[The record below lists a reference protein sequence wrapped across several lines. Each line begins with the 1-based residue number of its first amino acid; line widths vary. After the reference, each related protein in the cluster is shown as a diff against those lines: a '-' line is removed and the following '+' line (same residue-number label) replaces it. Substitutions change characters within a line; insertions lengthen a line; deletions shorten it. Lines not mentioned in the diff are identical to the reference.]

1 MVIGGSSKSVFSP
14 DLKTMATAEEKA
26 HKKQIWSSNVTAVV
40 SISLV
45 LFMLGLLG
53 LTLLYANALS
63 GYVKENIGFSIYMKD
78 EAKEVDILQ
87 FQKFLDASE
96 FVRSTNYISQDEA
109 AEQLKETLGE
119 DFVGFMGYNPLK
131 RSLDVK
137 IKSEYANEDG
147 IVDIKSELLENPMIY
162 EIDYPVDLIRVI
174 NRNVRKAGIV
184 ILVFCGLLS
193 LIAISLINNNIRLSV
208 YSKRFLINS
217 MKLVG
222 ATQAFIRKPFV
233 IEGVLRGIVGAVVA
247 NLLLAGVIYLTSK
260 NIPELFGLEDIEI
273 VFTLFGAV
281 LALGLII
288 SFLSTTFAVRKYL
301 RLNADE
307 LYY

>member
-1 MVIGGSSKSVFSP
+1 
-14 DLKTMATAEEKA
+14 MASAEEKA
-26 HKKQIWSSNVTAVV
+26 HKQQIWRSNVTAIV

-53 LTLLYANALS
+53 LVLLYANALS
-63 GYVKENIGFSIYMKD
+63 SYVKENIGFTIYMKD
-78 EAKEVDILQ
+78 EAKDVDIIQ
-87 FQKFLDASE
+87 FQKFLDASD
-96 FVRSTNYISQDEA
+96 FVRSTRYVSKEDA
-109 AEQLKETLGE
+109 AEYLQETLGE

-131 RSLDVK
+131 RSIDVK
-137 IKSEYANEDG
+137 IKSDFATDEG
-147 IVDIKSELLENPMIY
+147 IVEIQSDLLKNEMIH

-222 ATQAFIRKPFV
+222 ATQNFIRRPFV
-233 IEGVLRGIVGAVVA
+233 IEGVGRGLIGAVVA
-247 NLLLAGVIYLTSK
+247 NALLAGVIYLA
-260 NIPELFGLEDIEI
+260 NQNVPELFGLDDMQI
-273 VFTLFGAV
+273 VLTLFAAV
-281 LALGLII
+281 LVLGFII

>member
-1 MVIGGSSKSVFSP
+1 
-14 DLKTMATAEEKA
+14 MATSEEKA

-63 GYVKENIGFSIYMKD
+63 GYVKENIGFTIYMKN

-96 FVRSTNYISQDEA
+96 FVVSTDYISEEQA
-109 AEQLKETLGE
+109 TEQLQQVLGE

-131 RSLDVK
+131 RSIDVK
-137 IKSEYANEDG
+137 IKSSYSTSDG
-147 IVDIKSELLENPMIY
+147 IVDIKSDLLKNPLIY

-193 LIAISLINNNIRLSV
+193 LIAISLVNNNIRLSV
-208 YSKRFLINS
+208 YSKRFIINS

-222 ATQAFIRKPFV
+222 ATQYFIRKPFV
-233 IEGVLRGIVGAVVA
+233 VEGVLRGLIGSFVA
-247 NLLLAGVIYLTSK
+247 NALLAGVIYLASQ

-273 VFTLFGAV
+273 VFTLFGVV
-281 LALGLII
+281 LLLGLII

>member
-1 MVIGGSSKSVFSP
+1 
-14 DLKTMATAEEKA
+14 MATSEEKA

-63 GYVKENIGFSIYMKD
+63 GYVKENIGFTIYMKN

-96 FVRSTNYISQDEA
+96 FVVSTDYISEEQA
-109 AEQLKETLGE
+109 AEQLQQVLGE

-131 RSLDVK
+131 RSIDVK
-137 IKSEYANEDG
+137 IKSSYSTSDG
-147 IVDIKSELLENPMIY
+147 IVDIKSDLLKNPLIY

-193 LIAISLINNNIRLSV
+193 LIAISLVNNNIRLSV
-208 YSKRFLINS
+208 YSKRFIINS

-222 ATQAFIRKPFV
+222 ATQSFIRKPFV
-233 IEGVLRGIVGAVVA
+233 VERVLRGLIGSFVA
-247 NLLLAGVIYLTSK
+247 NALLAGVIYLASQ

-273 VFTLFGAV
+273 VFTLFGVV
-281 LALGLII
+281 LLLGLII

>member
-1 MVIGGSSKSVFSP
+1 
-14 DLKTMATAEEKA
+14 MATAEEKA

-53 LTLLYANALS
+53 LVILYANALS
-63 GYVKENIGFSIYMKD
+63 GYVKENIGFTIYMKD
-78 EAKEVDILQ
+78 DAKEVDILQ
-87 FQKFLDASE
+87 LQKFLDASD
-96 FVRSTNYISQDEA
+96 FVRSTNYISKDEA
-109 AEQLKETLGE
+109 AEHLQEMLGE
-119 DFVGFMGYNPLK
+119 DFIGFMGYNPLK
-131 RSLDVK
+131 RSIDVK
-137 IKSEYANEDG
+137 IKSEFATEDG
-147 IVDIKSELLENPMIY
+147 IVNIQSDLLKNEMIY
-162 EIDYPVDLIRVI
+162 EVDYPVDLIRVI

-193 LIAISLINNNIRLSV
+193 LIAISLVNNNIRLSV

-233 IEGVLRGIVGAVVA
+233 IEGVVRGLIGALVA
-247 NLLLAGVIYLTSK
+247 NLLLAGVIYLANQ
-260 NIPELFGLEDIEI
+260 NIPELFGLDNVEI
-273 VFTLFGAV
+273 VATLFAAV
-281 LALGLII
+281 LGLGLII

-301 RLNADE
+301 RLNADQ

>member
-1 MVIGGSSKSVFSP
+1 
-14 DLKTMATAEEKA
+14 MATTEQKA
-26 HKKQIWSSNVTAVV
+26 HRKQIWRSNVTAVV

-53 LTLLYANALS
+53 LVMLYANALS
-63 GYVKENIGFSIYMKD
+63 GYVKENIGFTIYMKD

-87 FQKFLDASE
+87 FQKFLDASD
-96 FVRSTNYISQDEA
+96 FVRSTKYVSSEDA
-109 AEQLKETLGE
+109 AEYLEETLGE

-131 RSLDVK
+131 RSIDVK
-137 IKSEYANEDG
+137 IMSDFANEDG
-147 IVDIKSELLENPMIY
+147 IIEVQSELLKNPMIH

-222 ATQAFIRKPFV
+222 ATQSFIRKPFV
-233 IEGVLRGIVGAVVA
+233 IQGVLRGLIGAVVA
-247 NLLLAGVIYLTSK
+247 NGLLAGVIYLA
-260 NIPELFGLEDIEI
+260 NQNVPELFGLENLEI
-273 VFTLFGAV
+273 VMTLFGAV
-281 LALGLII
+281 LTLGLVI

>member
-1 MVIGGSSKSVFSP
+1 MV
-14 DLKTMATAEEKA
+14 TTEQKA
-26 HKKQIWSSNVTAVV
+26 HRKQIWRSNITAVV

-53 LTLLYANALS
+53 LVMLYANALS
-63 GYVKENIGFSIYMKD
+63 GYVKENIGFTIYMKD

-87 FQKFLDASE
+87 FQKFLDASD
-96 FVRSTNYISQDEA
+96 FVRSTDYVSSEDA
-109 AEQLKETLGE
+109 AEYLQETLGE

-131 RSLDVK
+131 RSIDVK
-137 IKSEYANEDG
+137 IASDFANEDG
-147 IVDIKSELLENPMIY
+147 IVEIQSDLLKNPMIY

-174 NRNVRKAGIV
+174 NRNVRKAGII

-233 IEGVLRGIVGAVVA
+233 IEGILRGLIGALVA
-247 NLLLAGVIYLTSK
+247 NGLLAGVIYLTSK
-260 NIPELFGLEDIEI
+260 NIPELFGLENIEI

-281 LALGLII
+281 LALGLVI

>member
-1 MVIGGSSKSVFSP
+1 
-14 DLKTMATAEEKA
+14 MAAVEERA
-26 HKKQIWSSNVTAVV
+26 HKRQIWRSNFTAVV

-45 LFMLGLLG
+45 LLMLGLLG
-53 LTLLYANALS
+53 LIILYANAIS
-63 GYVKENIGFSIYMKD
+63 SHVKENIGFTIFIKD

-87 FQKFLDASE
+87 FQKFLDASD
-96 FVRSTNYISQDEA
+96 FVRSTDFVTDEEA
-109 AEQLKETLGE
+109 AEQLQQVLGE

-131 RSLDVK
+131 RSIDVK
-137 IKSEYANEDG
+137 IKSEYATEDG
-147 IVDIKSELLENPMIY
+147 IIDIQSDLLKNPMIY

-174 NRNVRKAGIV
+174 NKNVREAGIV
-184 ILVFCGLLS
+184 ILVFCVILS

-208 YSKRFLINS
+208 YSKRFIINS

-222 ATQAFIRKPFV
+222 ATQGFIRKPFV
-233 IEGVLRGIVGAVVA
+233 IEGVVRGLIGALAANAILAAFIYVA
-247 NLLLAGVIYLTSK
+247 HK
-260 NIPELFGLEDIEI
+260 NVPELFGLEDIEI

-281 LALGLII
+281 VLLGFII

>member
-1 MVIGGSSKSVFSP
+1 
-14 DLKTMATAEEKA
+14 MATTEQKA
-26 HKKQIWSSNVTAVV
+26 HRKQIWRSNVTAVV

-53 LTLLYANALS
+53 LVMLYANALS
-63 GYVKENIGFSIYMKD
+63 GYVKENIGFTIYMKD

-87 FQKFLDASE
+87 FQKFLDASD
-96 FVRSTNYISQDEA
+96 FVRSTKYVSSEDA
-109 AEQLKETLGE
+109 AEYLEETLGE

-131 RSLDVK
+131 RSIDVK
-137 IKSEYANEDG
+137 IMSDFANEDG
-147 IVDIKSELLENPMIY
+147 IIEVQSELLKNPMIH

-222 ATQAFIRKPFV
+222 ATQSFIRKPFV
-233 IEGVLRGIVGAVVA
+233 IQGVLRGLIGAVVA
-247 NLLLAGVIYLTSK
+247 NGLLAGVIYLA
-260 NIPELFGLEDIEI
+260 NQNVPELFGLENVEI
-273 VFTLFGAV
+273 VMTLFGAV
-281 LALGLII
+281 LTLGLVI

>member
-1 MVIGGSSKSVFSP
+1 
-14 DLKTMATAEEKA
+14 MATAEEKA
-26 HKKQIWSSNVTAVV
+26 HRKQIWSSNITAVV

-53 LTLLYANALS
+53 LTMLYANALS
-63 GYVKENIGFSIYMKD
+63 GHVKENIGFTVYMKD

-87 FQKFLDASE
+87 FQKFLDAAE
-96 FVRSTNYISQDEA
+96 FTRSTDYVSEDEA
-109 AEQLKETLGE
+109 AEYLQEILGE

-131 RSLDVK
+131 RSIDVK
-137 IKSEYANEDG
+137 IRSEYANEDG
-147 IVDIKSELLENPMIY
+147 ILNIRSELLQNPMIH
-162 EIDYPVDLIRVI
+162 ELDYPVDLIRTI
-174 NRNVRKAGIV
+174 NRNVRKAGLV
-184 ILVFCGLLS
+184 ILVFCALLS

-222 ATQAFIRKPFV
+222 ATQGFIRRPFV
-233 IEGVLRGIVGAVVA
+233 VEGVLRGVIGAVVA
-247 NLLLAGVIYLTSK
+247 NVLLAGVIYLAGK
-260 NIPELFGLEDIEI
+260 NIPELFGLEDLQI
-273 VFTLFGAV
+273 VLTLFGTV
-281 LALGLII
+281 LSLGLVI

-301 RLNADE
+301 RLSVDE

>member
-1 MVIGGSSKSVFSP
+1 
-14 DLKTMATAEEKA
+14 MASAEEKA

-63 GYVKENIGFSIYMKD
+63 GYVKENIGFTIYMKD
-78 EAKEVDILQ
+78 DAKEVDILQ
-87 FQKFLDASE
+87 FQKFLDASD
-96 FVRSTNYISQDEA
+96 FVRSTDYISQDEA
-109 AEQLKETLGE
+109 ADQLKEALGE

-131 RSLDVK
+131 RSIDVK
-137 IKSEYANEDG
+137 IKADFANEEG
-147 IVDIKSELLENPMIY
+147 IVDIKSDLLKNPMIF

-222 ATQAFIRKPFV
+222 ATQSFIRKPFLV
-233 IEGVLRGIVGAVVA
+233 EGVLRGAVGAVVA
-247 NLLLAGVIYLTSK
+247 NVLLAGVIYLASQ

-281 LALGLII
+281 LALGLLI

>member
-1 MVIGGSSKSVFSP
+1 
-14 DLKTMATAEEKA
+14 
-26 HKKQIWSSNVTAVV
+26 
-40 SISLV
+40 
-45 LFMLGLLG
+45 
-53 LTLLYANALS
+53 
-63 GYVKENIGFSIYMKD
+63 
-78 EAKEVDILQ
+78 
-87 FQKFLDASE
+87 
-96 FVRSTNYISQDEA
+96 
-109 AEQLKETLGE
+109 
-119 DFVGFMGYNPLK
+119 
-131 RSLDVK
+131 
-137 IKSEYANEDG
+137 
-147 IVDIKSELLENPMIY
+147 MIY

-184 ILVFCGLLS
+184 ILIFCGLLS

-222 ATQAFIRKPFV
+222 ATQSFIRKPFV
-233 IEGVLRGIVGAVVA
+233 IEGVLRGMAGAIVA
-247 NLLLAGVIYLTSK
+247 NSLLAGVIYLAGQ